1 MAAIQKIRSKGKLL
15 IAIIGIALL
24 AFITEEFF
32 RAQQG
37 LGNQKANVMG
47 IVDGEKISVQEY
59 NDMIESIKNYVG
71 FTQGKSTFTEDED
84 AMLKEQAWEGYV
96 QNKLIE
102 AEAGKLGL
110 TVTDDELRNVLSEGT
125 HPMLQQSPFA
135 DPQTG
140 RFSAAALKQ
149 FIDEYNKLQ
158 NGTSQIPEQYK
169 EQYVKIYG
177 YWQFVEKTLKEGLL
191 QSKYLSL
198 ANMSVTSNAV
208 EAKLAFDASTTA
220 DLLVAGIPYSSINDK
235 DVPVTDAEM
244 QAKYDEIKER
254 YKVDYLSKDIKY
266 VAVNVKASDKDVA
279 ALDEKLAGFAAE
291 LATAADPS
299 AVVRRS
305 QSTVTYRALPC
316 TAEAF
321 PQDIAAML
329 DSVAVGSVKAPYYNA
344 ADNTK
349 NIIKLISKIQAPDSI
364 LVRQIQV
371 GGKDVADARKRA
383 DSIYT
388 ALQAGADFKAIAKK
402 YQQTGDS
409 AWLVSNMYQT
419 ATMDKENLDFM
430 TKVQDMAVGT
440 MDNVEFAQGNII
452 VRVED
457 RKAMVTKYDAA
468 VIKCPVNFSQE
479 TSKSE
484 YNKFSKFVAE
494 NKSIDAMEKNAAKS
508 GYTVQTLNFVEPG
521 DFFAAS
527 KFYSQPGGDRHMMRW
542 ISRDAQKWIFDEAE
556 DGDVSTLYTC
566 DNGAHLLVVGVVKTH
581 KPGYLTLDDEAVKN
595 DVKNEVLRD
604 KKAEKI
610 MAQLKAPKTLAQ
622 VMAVKGAVQDS
633 VKNVSFF
640 SDGQCDPVIL
650 GTVTGKKVN
659 EFVGPLKGYDAIY
672 AYQVI
677 NVNKSADA
685 KFDENQMRDGVAN
698 LHAGMAMSA
707 RQYGIDSPLMT
718 YLKSKA
724 KIVDARYSH

>member
-15 IAIIGIALL
+15 IAIIGLALL

-37 LGNQKANVMG
+37 LGNQNANVMG
-47 IVDGEKISVQEY
+47 IVNGKKVSVQEY
-59 NDMIESIKNYVG
+59 NEMIESIKGYMEVA
-71 FTQGKSTFTEDED
+71 QGKTTFTEDED

-102 AEAGKLGL
+102 AESEKLGL
-110 TVTDDELRNVLSEGT
+110 TVTDEELRNVLAEGT
-125 HPMLQQSPFA
+125 NPMLQQSPFA

-140 RFSAAALKQ
+140 RFSAANLKQ
-149 FIDEYNKLQ
+149 FIDEFKKLQ
-158 NGTSQIPEQYK
+158 NGTSQIPDQYK
-169 EQYVKIYG
+169 EQYVKIYS
-177 YWQFVEKTLKEGLL
+177 YWQFVEKTLKESLL
-191 QSKYLSL
+191 QSKYMAL

-208 EAKLAFDASTTA
+208 EAKLAFDATTTA
-220 DLLVAGIPYSSINDK
+220 DLLVASIPYATINDK

-254 YKVDYLSKDIKY
+254 YKVDYLTKDIKFI
-266 VAVNVKASDKDVA
+266 AVNVKASDKDIA
-279 ALDEKLAGFAAE
+279 ALDKKLAGFAEE
-291 LATAADPS
+291 LATTTDPAS
-299 AVVRRS
+299 VIRRS
-305 QSTVTYRALPC
+305 QSSVTYNALPC
-316 TAEAF
+316 TADAF

-344 ADNTK
+344 SDNTK
-349 NIIKLISKIQAPDSI
+349 NVIKLISKVQAPDSI

-388 ALQAGADFKAIAKK
+388 ALKAGADFKALAKK
-402 YQQTGDS
+402 YQQPGDS
-409 AWLVSNMYQT
+409 AWLVSKMYET

-440 MDNVEFAQGNII
+440 LENVEFAQGNII

-457 RKAMVTKYDAA
+457 RKAMVNKYNAA
-468 VIKCPVNFSQE
+468 VIKCPVNFSEE
-479 TSKSE
+479 TSKTE

-494 NKSIDAMEKNAAKS
+494 NKTIEAMEKNAAKS
-508 GYTVQTLNFVEPG
+508 GYNVQTLNFVEPG

-527 KFYSQPGGDRHMMRW
+527 KFYSPNVNDRHMMRW

-566 DNGAHLLVVGVVKTH
+566 DNGAHLLVVGLVKTH
-581 KPGYLTLDDEAVKN
+581 KPGYLTLDDEAVKE

-610 MAQLKAPKTLAQ
+610 IAQLKAPKTLAQ
-622 VMAVKGAVQDS
+622 VMAVKGAVSDT

-640 SDGQCDPVIL
+640 ADGQCDPAIL

-659 EFVGPLKGYDAIY
+659 EFVGPLKGYNAVC
-672 AYQVI
+672 AYQVL
-677 NVNKSADA
+677 NVNKPADA
-685 KFDENQMRDGVAN
+685 KFDENQMRDAVAN
-698 LHAGMAMSA
+698 LHASMAMST
-707 RQYGIDSPLMT
+707 RQYGIESPLMV